1 MKAYTNVAQL
11 LKSRENAV
19 DMSTCRKFY
28 QMQQAVARTFQG
40 KEWSWEGEALTK
52 LAMRHDGATIW
63 TFIAIVQPKS
73 HFHSPWFSNGGY
85 SQYFTK

>member
-19 DMSTCRKFY
+19 DMSQILPNATGRSQDFS
-28 QMQQAVARTFQG
+28 R
-40 KEWSWEGEALTK
+40 EGVKGGGALTK
-52 LAMRHDGATIW
+52 LAIRHGGVKIW
-63 TFIAIVQPKS
+63 TFIAIVQPIS
-73 HFHSPWFSNGGY
+73 HFHSPWFSNGGC

>member
-19 DMSTCRKFY
+19 DMSTCRNFY

-40 KEWSWEGEALTK
+40 KEW
-52 LAMRHDGATIW
+52 MRCDMMGPQSGHL
-63 TFIAIVQPKS
+63 
-73 HFHSPWFSNGGY
+73 
-85 SQYFTK
+85 